1 MQRTRLNTLFEA
13 ASRQLS
19 RWLFNPWRRLS
30 VVLISLLGGNFF
42 GVAIAS
48 VSGQAAEQ
56 DVVVAAMLVAA
67 AELISRFVYSRR
79 RPAPDIP
86 VPLGYDAVNAFKVG
100 VMYALFVEA
109 FKLGS

>member
-1 MQRTRLNTLFEA
+1 MQRTRLNTLFETT
-13 ASRQLS
+13 SRQLS

-30 VVLISLLGGNFF
+30 VLLICLLGGNFF

-56 DVVVAAMLVAA
+56 DIVVAAMLVAT
-67 AELISRFVYSRR
+67 AELISRIVYSRR
-79 RPAPDIP
+79 PATDAPT
-86 VPLGYDAVNAFKVG
+86 PLGYDAVNAVKVG
-100 VMYALFVEA
+100 LMYALFVEA